1 MYAHFA
7 PVVDTWIWRGR
18 SGTAYR
24 HYVYPIDAMPAVRS
38 AVYVL
43 VRLDPGRGYRP
54 IYVGQFGGEDGG
66 RAARPSRTLLGGA
79 THVHLNVDGKS
90 AEDRDAIMEDLRA
103 ALTPHANELRSAG

>member
-7 PVVDTWIWRGR
+7 PVVDTWIWRGQ

-43 VRLDPGRGYRP
+43 VRRDAGHGYRP
-54 IYVGQFGGEDGG
+54 IHVGQFGGDDGE
-66 RAARPSRTLLGGA
+66 RVARPSRALLGGA
-79 THVHLNVDGKS
+79 THVHLNVDGRT
-90 AEDRDAIMEDLRA
+90 AADRDAIMDDLRA
-103 ALTPHANELRSAG
+103 ALTPHVGQLRSAG

>member
-1 MYAHFA
+1 MYANFA

-43 VRLDPGRGYRP
+43 VRHDEGRGYRP
-54 IYVGQFGGEDGG
+54 IYAGEFGGEDGD
-66 RAARPSRTLLGGA
+66 RAARPSRALLGGA
-79 THVHLNVDGKS
+79 THVHLNVDGRTS
-90 AEDRDAIMEDLRA
+90 EDRHAILDDLRA
-103 ALTPHANELRSAG
+103 ALTPHAVDVRSAV